1 MDIWLYVSFAL
12 VLGGWLFLELLFALV
27 FSNMVMYV
35 GEKWSDFFESRR
47 KKDVSIERK

>member
-12 VLGGWLFLELLFALV
+12 VFGGWLLLEILFIHISGAVLE
-27 FSNMVMYV
+27 YV

-47 KKDVSIERK
+47 KKDVPIER